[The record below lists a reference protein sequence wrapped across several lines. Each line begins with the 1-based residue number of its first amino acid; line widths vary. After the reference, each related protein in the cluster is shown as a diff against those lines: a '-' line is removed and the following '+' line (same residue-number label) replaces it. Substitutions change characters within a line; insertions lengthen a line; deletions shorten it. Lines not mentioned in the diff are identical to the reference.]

1 MPLID
6 PGDNELATLRALGDF
21 AGRRVIEIGA
31 GDGRLAWPLAAQA
44 VLWLAV
50 DNDRAELRA
59 AADDLR
65 DHPLQPL
72 RLVESDGQALPVTAA
87 SFDLAFFTWSLC
99 CVPREGMPRAVAEAG
114 RVLRAGGLLLDI
126 HPTADPM
133 RLEAW
138 LALTPGASRNPP
150 APGNYQRQ
158 ALGSFASSDTL
169 DDFRAASAALAAA
182 SSAAGSGFS
191 PVRSETFDYP
201 YFFESLDELTDYLEA
216 NEEMDQA
223 GDDLLERAL
232 QALSAATTPAWLVL
246 VQPVVATSLR
256 KLSP

>member
-1 MPLID
+1 MALID
-6 PGDNELATLRALGDF
+6 PADVELETLRALGDF

-44 VLWLAV
+44 ALWLAV

-65 DHPLQPL
+65 DHPLPPL
-72 RLVESDGQALPVTAA
+72 RLLQSDGRALPVAPA

-114 RVLRAGGLLLDI
+114 RVLRAGGQLLDI

-138 LALTPGASRNPP
+138 LALAPGASRNPP
-150 APGNYQRQ
+150 APGDYRRQ
-158 ALGSFASSDTL
+158 PLGSFAASDTL
-169 DDFRAASAALAAA
+169 EDFRAALAALAAA
-182 SSAAGSGFS
+182 SGAARPSFS
-191 PVRSETFDYP
+191 LVRSVTFEYP

-216 NEEMDQA
+216 NEELDQA